1 MDFKQKSMS
10 TKETKKQLR
19 AQKSLTND
27 ELVQRVKKL
36 TESITYESYQ
46 YVRLGLFEK
55 HKVIFTSYLALK
67 IMEKD
72 GLIKQEEINHFV

>member
-1 MDFKQKSMS
+1 MS

-46 YVRLGLFEK
+46 YVRLGLFENTK
-55 HKVIFTSYLALK
+55 
-67 IMEKD
+67 
-72 GLIKQEEINHFV
+72 